1 MSEDSHFTD
10 GIKERLR
17 SRMEAPSDESVTLF
31 FNKDEYET
39 GRRRMLS
46 GAAGGSLNAING
58 SKQDTNFSA
67 SSDQLTATGQ
77 SSSSADTLP
86 STSHNENTDALS
98 DARLLESTAQNTIDA
113 EPTPVGSN
121 ESGVVSMCRYDG
133 VEMPALDLDN
143 IYFDVV
149 FRQPTGNDSLA
160 ALARSVENLAEQT
173 SSYSDNE
180 KQLLEEV
187 GRTMQRIDEYV
198 VNELLSSINSNAKR
212 LFTIS

>member
-58 SKQDTNFSA
+58 SKQDTNFST
-67 SSDQLTATGQ
+67 SSDQLKATGQ
-77 SSSSADTLP
+77 SSPSADILS
-86 STSHNENTDALS
+86 STSHNENTEPRS
-98 DARLLESTAQNTIDA
+98 DERLLENTASSVIDS
-113 EPTPVGSN
+113 EPTPVASTD
-121 ESGVVSMCRYDG
+121 SGVVSMCRYDG

-160 ALARSVENLAEQT
+160 ALARSVENLAEQS

-180 KQLLEEV
+180 KELLEEV
-187 GRTMQRIDEYV
+187 SETMQLTHEYF
-198 VNELLSSINSNAKR
+198 VNKL
-212 LFTIS
+212 

>member
-10 GIKERLR
+10 VIKERLR

-58 SKQDTNFSA
+58 SKQDTNFST
-67 SSDQLTATGQ
+67 SSDQLKATGQ
-77 SSSSADTLP
+77 SSPSADTLS
-86 STSHNENTDALS
+86 STSHNENTEPRS
-98 DARLLESTAQNTIDA
+98 DERLLENTASSVIDS
-113 EPTPVGSN
+113 EPTPVASTD
-121 ESGVVSMCRYDG
+121 SGVVSMCRYDG

-160 ALARSVENLAEQT
+160 ALARSVENLAEQS

-180 KQLLEEV
+180 KELLEEV
-187 GRTMQRIDEYV
+187 SETMQLTHEYF
-198 VNELLSSINSNAKR
+198 VNKL
-212 LFTIS
+212 